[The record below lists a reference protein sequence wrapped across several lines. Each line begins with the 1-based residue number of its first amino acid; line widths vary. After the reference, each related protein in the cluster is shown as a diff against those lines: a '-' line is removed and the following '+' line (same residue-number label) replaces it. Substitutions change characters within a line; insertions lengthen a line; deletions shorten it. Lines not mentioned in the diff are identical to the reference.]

1 MNATELAILADG
13 GWVPV
18 VFFFF
23 FVVIWIM
30 GAIGSAVKKQKE
42 EEERKRVRDSIG
54 SPDWSDP
61 SSVPPSTR
69 TTSPRGPQNR
79 AGQNPQRSPMPAQRK
94 PARQT
99 APKAP
104 VGRSGSSRPV
114 QANRMPVPPLPPIPV
129 PGSGVDSR
137 GAARP
142 PVGARAT
149 QASVGSTQSSRAGD
163 TGARATQ
170 SIGPDVARST
180 AGQRNEE
187 LVRNVRLMLKN
198 QHAKEA
204 FVLAEI
210 LGKPVAER

>member
-42 EEERKRVRDSIG
+42 QDERKRVRDSLG

-61 SSVPPSTR
+61 SSVPPGTTR
-69 TTSPRGPQNR
+69 TTLPRGAQNR
-79 AGQNPQRSPMPAQRK
+79 SGQNPQRSPMPAQRK
-94 PARQT
+94 PAKQT
-99 APKAP
+99 ASNMP
-104 VGRSGSSRPV
+104 VGPSGSSRP
-114 QANRMPVPPLPPIPV
+114 APSNRMQVPPLPPIPD
-129 PGSGVDSR
+129 SGGDAR
-137 GAARP
+137 GAVRP

-149 QASVGSTQSSRAGD
+149 QASVGSTQSSRAAD

-170 SIGPDVARST
+170 SVGPEVARSN
-180 AGQRNEE
+180 ASQRNEE
-187 LVRNVRLMLKN
+187 LVQNVRLMLKN
-198 QHAKEA
+198 HHAKEA

-210 LGKPVAER
+210 LGKPAAER